1 MLLRGGGAGDGVAGE
16 GGEGGGGEGEG
27 GEGGGCEAGGGE
39 GGEEGGG
46 GEGGGQSGGGSGG
59 DKGWEAAGVE
69 GRVGSILVSLL
80 RSCSGPMVMPPS
92 QTGFPRDC
100 GRAGGAQCPHVTV
113 TKEWSQTTGIAAG
126 ATAHNQDEKATGE
139 GRGGRAVIGDKR
151 GPRDRAR
158 AMHGQGG
165 RVSEGQRRPFCL
177 LHLHR
182 TKLLHR
188 HAKRNMGRGEAGER
202 RAGTSAGHG
211 GRRCTGGREG
221 GSAAP
226 SVCCAADHTE
236 SRLHAGRTEV
246 QWGSVSLL
254 SALWR
259 LSASEANDADPK
271 LRIYAKRAFQ
281 QYVR

>member
-1 MLLRGGGAGDGVAGE
+1 M
-16 GGEGGGGEGEG
+16 
-27 GEGGGCEAGGGE
+27 
-39 GGEEGGG
+39 
-46 GEGGGQSGGGSGG
+46 
-59 DKGWEAAGVE
+59 
-69 GRVGSILVSLL
+69 
-80 RSCSGPMVMPPS
+80 
-92 QTGFPRDC
+92 
-100 GRAGGAQCPHVTV
+100 
-113 TKEWSQTTGIAAG
+113 
-126 ATAHNQDEKATGE
+126 
-139 GRGGRAVIGDKR
+139 IGDKR
-151 GPRDRAR
+151 GPRDRVR

-211 GRRCTGGREG
+211 GRRCTGAREG

-281 QYVR
+281 QCAIVIGFSQPLAVCHFPHGTKGALTMHLAGGIGNGLIKPAHAAVVRAPGSGAGGVVGAAEVLPCVPCAGSGVCAGMFSDGVVESGSIVFVSSRNLVRVRNRLVLVCVSRGNSRCA